1 MHTETQCVAPI
12 TEPDSHDAGSDLVA
26 QVHKNSRRVIEVELE
41 RLSRRVPRLEPADM
55 DVIDAVLE
63 DLSESLILHPLRNA
77 PHAAAPLL
85 WRLFGAAEDPC
96 GSCASWQQRL
106 RRRQAPRLRK

>member
-12 TEPDSHDAGSDLVA
+12 TEPDSHDPGSDLVA

-41 RLSRRVPRLEPADM
+41 RLSRRVPRLEPADT
-55 DVIDAVLE
+55 DVIDAAVLE

-85 WRLFGAAEDPC
+85 WRLCGAAEDP
-96 GSCASWQQRL
+96 
-106 RRRQAPRLRK
+106 

>member
-1 MHTETQCVAPI
+1 MGSGGHGQAVHAETRCVAAI

-26 QVHKNSRRVIEVELE
+26 RVHENSRRVIDVELK
-41 RLSRRVPRLEPADM
+41 RLSRRVPRLGPADL
-55 DVIDAVLE
+55 DVIDTALE

-85 WRLFGAAEDPC
+85 WRLFGAVEDP
-96 GSCASWQQRL
+96 
-106 RRRQAPRLRK
+106 